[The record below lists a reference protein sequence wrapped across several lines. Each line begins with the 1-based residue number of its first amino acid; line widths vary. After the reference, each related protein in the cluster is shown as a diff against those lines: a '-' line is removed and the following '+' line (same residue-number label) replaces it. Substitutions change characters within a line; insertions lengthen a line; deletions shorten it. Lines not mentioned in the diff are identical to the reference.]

1 MIDLSNSIEPDTVNG
16 ALLLSVFDFITCFF
30 VLYFISFFIKGITF
44 IDEKLEKRNK
54 NQSKTDEDKST
65 EV

>member
-1 MIDLSNSIEPDTVNG
+1 MIDLSNSIVPDTVNG

-30 VLYFISFFIKGITF
+30 VLYFISFFIRGITF
-44 IDEKLEKRNK
+44 IDEKLEKRK
-54 NQSKTDEDKST
+54 KEHDGTDEDKST